1 MVSELDD
8 RLDRRLKGKKLLA
21 AHAAMGLHTVGD
33 LLRRPPRRY
42 VELTELT
49 DLADLP
55 VGEEVTVAAEVVS
68 VEVRKMQH
76 RKGTVTEVLVT
87 DGTRELSLTFFNQP
101 WRKAQLPRGL
111 RAAFSGK
118 AGTFRG
124 RLQLTHPRIEL
135 LDDADEE
142 ESGRA
147 HAGGR
152 RVADDGVGDGGGQ
165 ERPLPIYALAKE
177 LRQTDARRAVWGLLD
192 TLGHVPDPLPVDVRT
207 RHGLLGLRETFVAL
221 HRPSDDEDHERA
233 EHRLRWEEAFVLQV
247 ELARRRAVARALP
260 AIPRRSIAGGL
271 AEQFDER
278 LPFTLTDG
286 QRVLGEVIAAELAG
300 DHPMHRLLQGEVG
313 AGKTVVA
320 LRAML
325 AVVDASGQAA
335 LLAPTEVLA
344 QQHHRSITDMLGPLA
359 EAGLLGGAD
368 VSTKVVL
375 LTGSLSAAARRQA
388 LLDVAGGAA
397 GIVVGTHALLEEGV
411 GFADLGLVV
420 VDEQH
425 RFGVEQRDL
434 LRGKAT
440 SPPHVLV
447 MTATPIPRT
456 IAMTVFGDLDIST
469 LAEQPAGRAGV
480 DTYVV
485 PATDKPRFL
494 ERAWERVREEVDA
507 GHQAFVV
514 CAQIS
519 VDEAVEDAD
528 PLPDPADLGRSTRLA
543 LVEAPTAGWDEE
555 EDLER
560 PSEPPRLRLVDS
572 AGDAQEGTDAPSTLA
587 RRRRPARPPGPPT
600 RAVLE
605 LLPELANGPLSGL
618 RLEMLHGRMPAEVKD
633 DVMQR
638 FAAGAIDVLVATTV
652 VEVGVDVP
660 NATAMVIM
668 DAHRFGVS
676 QLHQLRGRVAR
687 GSSRGVCL
695 LVTDA
700 PEETPGRHRIDQVAA
715 TTDGFV
721 LAEVDL
727 RQRREGDVLGA
738 SQSGARTGL
747 RLLRVADHEELIRA
761 ARAEA
766 AALLE
771 RDPTLA
777 SWPALVEALAALVDR
792 DRAEFLERG

>member
-42 VELTELT
+42 VQLTELT

-124 RLQLTHPRIEL
+124 RLQLTHPQIEL
-135 LDDADEE
+135 LDDDDE

-147 HAGGR
+147 RAGGR
-152 RVADDGVGDGGGQ
+152 RVADDGVEDGGGQ

-192 TLGHVPDPLPVDVRT
+192 TLGHVPDPLPADVRT

-260 AIPRRSIAGGL
+260 AIPRRSISGGL

-325 AVVDASGQAA
+325 DVVDASGQAA

-344 QQHHRSITDMLGPLA
+344 QQHHRSITAMLGPLA

-397 GIVVGTHALLEEGV
+397 GIVVGTHALLEERV
-411 GFADLGLVV
+411 EFADLGLVV

-434 LRGKAT
+434 LRGKAA

-528 PLPDPADLGRSTRLA
+528 PL
-543 LVEAPTAGWDEE
+543 
-555 EDLER
+555 
-560 PSEPPRLRLVDS
+560 
-572 AGDAQEGTDAPSTLA
+572 
-587 RRRRPARPPGPPT
+587 PGPPT

-738 SQSGARTGL
+738 SQ
-747 RLLRVADHEELIRA
+747 
-761 ARAEA
+761 
-766 AALLE
+766 
-771 RDPTLA
+771 
-777 SWPALVEALAALVDR
+777 
-792 DRAEFLERG
+792 

>member
-1 MVSELDD
+1 
-8 RLDRRLKGKKLLA
+8 
-21 AHAAMGLHTVGD
+21 
-33 LLRRPPRRY
+33 
-42 VELTELT
+42 
-49 DLADLP
+49 
-55 VGEEVTVAAEVVS
+55 
-68 VEVRKMQH
+68 
-76 RKGTVTEVLVT
+76 
-87 DGTRELSLTFFNQP
+87 
-101 WRKAQLPRGL
+101 
-111 RAAFSGK
+111 
-118 AGTFRG
+118 
-124 RLQLTHPRIEL
+124 
-135 LDDADEE
+135 
-142 ESGRA
+142 
-147 HAGGR
+147 
-152 RVADDGVGDGGGQ
+152 
-165 ERPLPIYALAKE
+165 
-177 LRQTDARRAVWGLLD
+177 
-192 TLGHVPDPLPVDVRT
+192 
-207 RHGLLGLRETFVAL
+207 
-221 HRPSDDEDHERA
+221 
-233 EHRLRWEEAFVLQV
+233 
-247 ELARRRAVARALP
+247 
-260 AIPRRSIAGGL
+260 
-271 AEQFDER
+271 
-278 LPFTLTDG
+278 
-286 QRVLGEVIAAELAG
+286 
-300 DHPMHRLLQGEVG
+300 
-313 AGKTVVA
+313 
-320 LRAML
+320 
-325 AVVDASGQAA
+325 
-335 LLAPTEVLA
+335 
-344 QQHHRSITDMLGPLA
+344 MLGPLA

-397 GIVVGTHALLEEGV
+397 GIVVGTHALLEERV
-411 GFADLGLVV
+411 EFADLGLVV

-555 EDLER
+555 EDLDR
-560 PSEPPRLRLVDS
+560 PSEPPRVRLVDS
-572 AGDAQEGTDAPSTLA
+572 AGGAQEGTDAPSTLA

-633 DVMQR
+633 EVMQR

-766 AALLE
+766 AAFLE